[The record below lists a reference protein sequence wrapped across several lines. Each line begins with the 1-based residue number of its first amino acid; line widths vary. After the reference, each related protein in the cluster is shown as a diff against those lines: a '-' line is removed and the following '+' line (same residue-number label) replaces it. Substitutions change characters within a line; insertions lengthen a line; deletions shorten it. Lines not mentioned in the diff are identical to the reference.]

1 MGWALACVAETAF
14 RSWLPLALFCVR
26 GRSAGVCA
34 LGLSLRTPGFPSL
47 VAEDGHRTQ
56 LPWLS
61 EPPSWAHRGD
71 GHSAFSGPA
80 LPQRGKEE
88 QVLRVRTRR
97 PANMGG
103 WRRCPP
109 RAACG
114 RSQFPGGGNDAGAAC
129 GQGRARGVPA
139 WEGPREPR
147 PRSRQVWR
155 GRQSTHSCGVGT
167 LHFLSRKR
175 AGGHS
180 ALDPGRGWAPGT
192 GTRTCAV
199 EPLGEFRCFGSLV
212 PELCEVEARV
222 LSWCCVGAGVWEA
235 PAGPLPSAPCRFP

>member
-1 MGWALACVAETAF
+1 MGRALACVAETAF

-56 LPWLS
+56 RPWLS

-88 QVLRVRTRR
+88 QVLRVRRRR

-103 WRRCPP
+103 WRRCQGS
-109 RAACG
+109 RDQGAG
-114 RSQFPGGGNDAGAAC
+114 RSGEAD
-129 GQGRARGVPA
+129 RAPTVVESAHFIFSAENEQEDTPPWTLDGDGHRGPA
-139 WEGPREPR
+139 
-147 PRSRQVWR
+147 
-155 GRQSTHSCGVGT
+155 
-167 LHFLSRKR
+167 L
-175 AGGHS
+175 
-180 ALDPGRGWAPGT
+180 
-192 GTRTCAV
+192 
-199 EPLGEFRCFGSLV
+199 
-212 PELCEVEARV
+212 ARV
-222 LSWCCVGAGVWEA
+222 QSSHLGNSAASGPWCLSCVR
-235 PAGPLPSAPCRFP
+235 LRRS

>member
-88 QVLRVRTRR
+88 QVLRVRRRR

-114 RSQFPGGGNDAGAAC
+114 RSQFPGGGNDAGAAMRAGK
-129 GQGRARGVPA
+129 GQRSSSLGRAKGA
-139 WEGPREPR
+139 ETKEQAGPERQTEHPQLWSRHTSFSQPKTSRRTLR
-147 PRSRQVWR
+147 PGPWT
-155 GRQSTHSCGVGT
+155 GM
-167 LHFLSRKR
+167 
-175 AGGHS
+175 
-180 ALDPGRGWAPGT
+180 GT
-192 GTRTCAV
+192 GDRHSHVCSRATWGI
-199 EPLGEFRCFGSLV
+199 PLLRV
-212 PELCEVEARV
+212 P
-222 LSWCCVGAGVWEA
+222 GA
-235 PAGPLPSAPCRFP
+235 